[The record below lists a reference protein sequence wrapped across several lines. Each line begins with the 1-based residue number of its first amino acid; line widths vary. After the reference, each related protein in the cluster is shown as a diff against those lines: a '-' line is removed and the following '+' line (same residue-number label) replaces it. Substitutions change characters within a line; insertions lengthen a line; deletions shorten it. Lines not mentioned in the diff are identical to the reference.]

1 MFNLISNLIH
11 NKMKMI
17 ILRLMLLFAGLY
29 AGAVSAQEVK
39 GVVKDQT
46 GNDMPGVTVQVVG
59 TTSGVVTGIDGKFT
73 IQVADLKTDALKF
86 SFVGMKTQEIRLNGR
101 TSLNVV
107 LQEEATD
114 LDEVVVVGYG
124 TMRKKDVTGSVST
137 ISGDVLQ
144 KMPVANTAEALTGR
158 LPGVQVTSTDGSPD
172 AEMLIRVRGG
182 GSVTGDNT
190 PLYIVDGFPVSSIN
204 DVALNDVEDISVL
217 KDAAATAIY
226 GAQGAN
232 GVVIITTKSAKGGK
246 TRITYNGFL
255 QVKHLANRLNVLDP
269 YEYVMYNYEKAVLD
283 KSVGAFE
290 KKFGLYQDL
299 DLYKY
304 QDAIDWQD
312 DMFGANVL
320 SQKHSLN
327 VTGGTDKTK
336 FMVSGNYDKN
346 AGLMP
351 GNDYNRLSLNL
362 KLNHEMFSFLKLD
375 LNVRMSDTEVNGS
388 GTSGDT
394 YKVRTSDALTGMAV
408 RGFDAFTEV
417 DLGAMDDDERE
428 EYIRSHMSLTERAQA
443 HWKKRENRMF
453 YMAGAVNW
461 DIIKH
466 LTYRAEF
473 GYQYSFNENKRWW
486 DETTTPASNKGGLPL
501 LEWVKQNTHKLRFAH
516 TIKYDRTFG
525 DHHFDLMVGQE
536 LVISGNNSNQMN
548 ANGFA
553 VGLTAEQCFANTQL
567 GTVTPEVKSSVAADD
582 KLSSFFGRL
591 NYSFKNRYLATLTF
605 RADGSSKFAPGNQWG
620 YFPAAALAWRVIEE
634 DFMKGQDV
642 LSNLKLRV
650 SYGEV
655 GNNRIGSTL
664 YKLDYKVQNT
674 KTYGVGNTPN
684 NYYIASNSQLA
695 NPDLKWET
703 TITRNIGLDFGLWD
717 ERLSGSIEG
726 YWNSTKDLLLNSQIV
741 APGYTEQYQN
751 IGKTSNKGIEIS
763 LNARIVEKEKW
774 SVNGNFNIGINR
786 SKVDKLADGDYQD
799 YKSGWASTDLKGE
812 NDYRVQVGQPLGLIY
827 GFVADGY
834 YKTTDFEYWNSSS
847 DYKLKE
853 GVPDIGILGGKIG
866 VRPGTMKLK
875 DLSGPDGVPDGKVDI
890 DNDRQIIGKTAP
902 KFFGGFGFDAQ
913 AYGFDVT
920 LMFSY
925 VYGNKLYNA
934 TKIAAS
940 QQYRSSDN
948 NLLGF
953 MTMDNRYTYLD
964 GNGSLVTDL
973 ATLAA
978 MNEGENAKAYWSPH
992 SFGNASVVPTDWAV
1006 EDGSYLRLQ
1015 NITIGY
1021 TVPKAITRKF
1031 ACERLRAFCT
1041 LNNVWC
1047 WTKYSGYDPEVS
1059 SAVRNSSYSALTPG
1073 VDYSAYP
1080 KSFGMTFGLDIAF

>member
-1 MFNLISNLIH
+1 
-11 NKMKMI
+11 MKMI

-29 AGAVSAQEVK
+29 AGAVAAQEVK
-39 GVVKDQT
+39 GVVKDQA
-46 GNDMPGVTVQVVG
+46 GSEMPGVTVQVVG
-59 TTSGVVTGIDGKFT
+59 TTSGVVTDIDGKFT
-73 IQVADLKTDALKF
+73 IQVPDVKTAALKF
-86 SFVGMKTQEIRLNGR
+86 SFVGMKTQEIKLNGR

-137 ISGDVLQ
+137 VSGEVLQ
-144 KMPVANTAEALTGR
+144 KVPVANTAEALTGR

-232 GVVIITTKSAKGGK
+232 GVVIITTKSAQGGK

-255 QVKHLANRLNVLDP
+255 QMKHLANRLDVLDP
-269 YEYVMYNYEKAVLD
+269 YEYVMYNYEKAVLN
-283 KSVGAFE
+283 KSVSSFE
-290 KKFGLYQDL
+290 GNFGLWKDL

-346 AGLMP
+346 SGLMK
-351 GNDYNRLSLNL
+351 GNDYNRLSLNF
-362 KLNHEMFSFLKLD
+362 KLNHELYSFLKLD
-375 LNVRMSDTEVNGS
+375 LNVRMSDTQVNGS
-388 GTSGDT
+388 GTSGDK

-408 RGFDAFTEV
+408 RGFDEFKEVNLDEMTEE
-417 DLGAMDDDERE
+417 ERD
-428 EYIRSHMSLTERAQA
+428 EYIRSHMSLTERAA
-443 HWKKRENRMF
+443 EHWRKKEDRMF

-461 DIIKH
+461 DILKG

-473 GYQYSFNENKRWW
+473 GYQYGFNENKQWW
-486 DETTTPASNKGGLPL
+486 GKTTNNASEKGGLPL
-501 LEWVKQNTHKLRFAH
+501 LNWNKRNSHKLRFAH
-516 TIKYDRTFG
+516 TLKYAKTFG
-525 DHHFDLMVGQE
+525 DHRFDIMAGQE
-536 LVISGNNSNQMN
+536 LVISGSNNNQMN
-548 ANGFA
+548 AFGFS
-553 VGLTAEQCFANTQL
+553 VDLTAEQCFANTQL
-567 GTVTPEVKSSVAADD
+567 GTVTPEVKSSVSADD

-591 NYSFKNRYLATLTF
+591 NYSYKDRYLATVTF

-620 YFPAAALAWRVIEE
+620 YFPAAALAWRISEE
-634 DFMKGQDV
+634 DFMKGQDI

-650 SYGEV
+650 SYGTV

-664 YKLDYKVQNT
+664 YKMDYKVTNS
-674 KTYGVGNTPN
+674 KTYGVGDTPN
-684 NYYIASNSQLA
+684 VFYEANNKQLA
-695 NPDLKWET
+695 NPNLKWET
-703 TITRNIGLDFGLWD
+703 TITRNIGLDFGLWH
-717 ERLSGSIEG
+717 ERLNGTIEG
-726 YWNSTKDLLLNSQIV
+726 YWNSTKDLLLNSKIV

-751 IGKTSNKGIEIS
+751 IGKTSNKGVEIS
-763 LNARIVEKEKW
+763 LNGRIVEKEKW
-774 SVNGNFNIGINR
+774 SLGANFNIGINR
-786 SKVDKLADGDYQD
+786 SKVDKLADGDYQE
-799 YKSGWASTDLKGE
+799 YSSGWAGTDLKGYY
-812 NDYRVQVGQPLGLIY
+812 DYRVEVGQPVGLIY
-827 GFVADGY
+827 GFVTDGY
-834 YKTTDFEYWNSSS
+834 YKTTDFEYWTPTG
-847 DYKLKE
+847 YKLKD
-853 GVPDIGILGGKIG
+853 GVPDAGSMLGGKIG
-866 VRPGTMKLK
+866 VRPGTIKLK
-875 DLSGPDGVPDGKVDI
+875 DLSGPDGVPDGKI
-890 DNDRQIIGKTAP
+890 DEDHDRQIIGKTAP

-913 AYGFDVT
+913 AYGFDIT

-925 VYGNKLYNA
+925 VYGNKVYNA
-934 TKIAAS
+934 TKIAAT
-940 QQYRSSDN
+940 QQYRNSDN
-948 NLLGF
+948 NLMGF
-953 MTMDNRYTYLD
+953 MNRNNSYTYLD
-964 GNGSLVTDL
+964 ANGSLVTDL

-992 SFGNASVVPTDWAV
+992 SFGNAVVIPHTWAV
-1006 EDGSYLRLQ
+1006 EDGSFLRLQ

-1021 TVPKAITRKF
+1021 TVPQRLTRKF

-1059 SAVRNSSYSALTPG
+1059 SAGRNSSYNALTPG